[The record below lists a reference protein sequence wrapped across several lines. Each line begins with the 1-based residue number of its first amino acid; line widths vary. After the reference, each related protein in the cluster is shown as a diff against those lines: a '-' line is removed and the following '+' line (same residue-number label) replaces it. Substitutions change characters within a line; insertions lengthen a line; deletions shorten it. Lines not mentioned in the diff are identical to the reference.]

1 MDANS
6 WERRANRAAD
16 PLSEQP
22 NSLRN
27 SDELPHD
34 LCAVEEWDFGWWSP
48 DGEIAGYTSYRL
60 QGRAQVWYCWA
71 LWRRHE
77 PLLHV
82 TEFDITRRSNPMIAK
97 ASVLWAEYTC
107 DAPFEQWT
115 LGNETY
121 AVELDD
127 PADGLGRAYGK
138 AVPIASDLEW
148 YATAD
153 PVSIQDCGNQDG
165 YTQAGRLLGTV
176 ETIEGPLEL
185 ADLQASRTHR
195 WSRTSEL
202 VGTESKPIV
211 AHLGPRMPFRFP
223 DGTTRDLY
231 LTPEGL
237 RSASSL

>member
-6 WERRANRAAD
+6 WESRAHCD
-16 PLSEQP
+16 TDLPGEQS
-22 NSLRN
+22 NSLGN

-34 LCAVEEWDFGWWSP
+34 SCAVEEWDFGWWTP
-48 DGEIAGYTSYRL
+48 DGETAGYTSYRL
-60 QGRAQVWYCWA
+60 QGRTRIWYCWA

-97 ASVLWAEYTC
+97 ASALWAEYTC

-127 PADGLGRAYGK
+127 PADALGRAYGK

-153 PVSIQDCGNQDG
+153 PVSMIDG
-165 YTQAGRLLGTV
+165 YTQEGRLLGTV

-185 ADLQASRTHR
+185 EDLRASRTHR
-195 WSRTSEL
+195 WARTGEF
-202 VGTESKPIV
+202 VVPESNPIV

-237 RSASSL
+237 RSASSV